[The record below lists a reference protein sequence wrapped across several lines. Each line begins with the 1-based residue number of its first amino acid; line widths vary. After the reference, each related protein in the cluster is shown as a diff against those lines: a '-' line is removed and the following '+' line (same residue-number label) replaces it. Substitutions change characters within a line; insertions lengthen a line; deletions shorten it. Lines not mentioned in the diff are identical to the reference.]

1 MAKQTLFIPGPVTCA
16 QAVLAA
22 TSRPMINHRGPEFAR
37 LLHRCARGMQPIF
50 GTRGEIV
57 FLGGSGTSGLEAAVV
72 NAFSAGERVL
82 SCPVGV
88 FGRRLAAV
96 ARTYGLDVDVLET
109 ANGSAV
115 DPTVLRARIA
125 AAGERPYA
133 GVLLTHNETST
144 GVENDMAALSA
155 ALGEYPGLRIVD
167 SVSGLGASAFET
179 DAWGYDMVVTATQKA
194 LAAPPG
200 LAMVAVS
207 AKAWARMESVTLPR
221 FSLDLKKARE
231 FAVDGQTP
239 WTPPVS
245 IVYALDAAL
254 DLYEAEG
261 APAVWAR
268 HARYSTAVRAAVE
281 ALGLA
286 LCSQPGA
293 HSTTVVA
300 MHLPA
305 GVDGGKLNK
314 TLRETYGIVMGGGQ
328 AEMKGK
334 IARMGVMGDLT
345 PADILGAL
353 GALEL
358 ALAEQGA
365 AIDLGAGVRAAA
377 RSFRDAD
384 ASTAAPRLAV
394 AR

>member
-22 TSRPMINHRGPEFAR
+22 TARPMINHRGPEFAR

-115 DPTVLRARIA
+115 DPTALRARIA

-286 LCSQPGA
+286 PFSQPGA

>member
-22 TSRPMINHRGPEFAR
+22 TARPMINHRGPEFAR

-115 DPTVLRARIA
+115 DPTALRARIA

-286 LCSQPGA
+286 LFSQPGA